1 MELDGKKV
9 FIKGYVR
16 PPGGKKRKLQD
27 FILVGDFG
35 SCCVVAVS
43 IIGDDTVDYGY
54 ALRRIA
60 GTFRLNK
67 QTKRTKEKEVP
78 QVFYEIHTN
87 EVR

>member
-1 MELDGKKV
+1 M
-9 FIKGYVR
+9 
-16 PPGGKKRKLQD
+16 KKRKLKE

-35 SCCVVAVS
+35 SCCFGGDPKITDVVAVT

-54 ALRRIA
+54 SLRRVA
-60 GTFRLNK
+60 GTFRLN
-67 QTKRTKEKEVP
+67 QRTRRTKEKDVP